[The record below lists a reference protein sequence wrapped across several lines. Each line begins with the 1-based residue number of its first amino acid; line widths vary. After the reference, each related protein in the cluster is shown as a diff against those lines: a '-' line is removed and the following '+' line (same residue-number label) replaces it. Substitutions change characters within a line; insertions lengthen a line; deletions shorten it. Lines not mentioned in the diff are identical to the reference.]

1 MTRRFSGNGQ
11 WTREIAI
18 SEDGRTIF
26 DIETEIDEPVFQPL
40 LPLLRSANADAGEI
54 VVEFSVK
61 GYHLPASMYGG
72 SDRMGWAEESDEE
85 RELEAVYL
93 YANQRKI
100 KIPDAIANPILV
112 KFNGEIEET
121 EYKADEYDPNDREP
135 DFESV
140 IKTVS
145 ELITEDIDT
154 TL

>member
-11 WTREIAI
+11 WIREIAI

-40 LPLLRSANADAGEI
+40 LPLMRAAKIDYCEL

-61 GYHLPASMYGG
+61 GYHTPSSMYGG
-72 SDRMGWAEESDEE
+72 PDRMGWAEEGDEE
-85 RELEAVYL
+85 RTIEGVYL
-93 YANQRKI
+93 WANQQKI
-100 KIPDAIANPILV
+100 KIPDAIANPILT
-112 KFNGEIEET
+112 KFDKEIEEK

-145 ELITEDIDT
+145 ELITEDIDVT
-154 TL
+154 K